1 MRSSRGKL
9 LSGLGVALCAL
20 AVAVAV
26 SMGLGART
34 VPLSTVA
41 ESLLHFDPHDV
52 DHLAIWELRLPR
64 TALGLLAG
72 AALGM
77 AGAVMQGVTRNP
89 LADPG
94 ILGVN
99 AGAAL
104 FIVVGIDIFGI
115 TALNGY
121 VWFGLVGAA
130 LAACLVYAVSSLGR
144 GGATP
149 VKLALS
155 GAAVSAALT
164 SLTTA
169 VLLLDANAF
178 DQFRFWQVGSLS
190 GRDGTVVGQALPF
203 LAVGAVLALASGR
216 MLNAL
221 ALGEDTARSLGR
233 RVHRDRAAA
242 ALSVV
247 LLCGAAT
254 AMCGPIAFVGLA
266 VPHLARLITG
276 PDYRWILPYS
286 LLLAPLLVLAADI
299 VGRLAIRPSEL
310 QVGLMTPLLGAPVFV
325 LLVRRR
331 KLAEL

>member
-1 MRSSRGKL
+1 MFAL
-9 LSGLGVALCAL
+9 VVAA
-20 AVAVAV
+20 AV
-26 SMGLGART
+26 STAVGTRA
-34 VPLSTVA
+34 VPLSRVVD
-41 ESLLHFDPHDV
+41 SLFHFDPHNV

-64 TALGLLAG
+64 TVLGVLAG
-72 AALGM
+72 AALGL

-104 FIVVGIDIFGI
+104 FVVAGIDIFGI
-115 TALNGY
+115 TALTGY

-149 VKLALS
+149 IKLALS

-164 SLTTA
+164 SLITA
-169 VLLLDANAF
+169 ILLIDADAF
-178 DQFRFWQVGSLS
+178 DQFRFWRVGSLA
-190 GRDGTVVGQALPF
+190 GRDGAVIRQALPF

-221 ALGEDTARSLGR
+221 ALGEDTARSLGQHVNR
-233 RVHRDRAAA
+233 GRMLA

-254 AMCGPIAFVGLA
+254 AMCGPIAFIGLT

-286 LLLAPLLVLAADI
+286 MLLAPFLLLVADI
-299 VGRLAIRPSEL
+299 VGRLAVRPSEL
-310 QVGLMTPLLGAPVFV
+310 QVGLMTPVIGAPVFV
-325 LLVRRR
+325 LLVRGR

>member
-1 MRSSRGKL
+1 M
-9 LSGLGVALCAL
+9 LSGLGAALFALVVAA
-20 AVAVAV
+20 AV
-26 SMGLGART
+26 STAVGTRA
-34 VPLSTVA
+34 VPLSRVVD
-41 ESLLHFDPHDV
+41 SLFHFDPHNV

-64 TALGLLAG
+64 TVLGVLAG
-72 AALGM
+72 AALGL

-104 FIVVGIDIFGI
+104 FVVAGIDIFGI
-115 TALNGY
+115 TALTGY

-149 VKLALS
+149 IKLALS

-164 SLTTA
+164 SLITA
-169 VLLLDANAF
+169 ILLIDADAF
-178 DQFRFWQVGSLS
+178 DQFRFWRVGSLA
-190 GRDGTVVGQALPF
+190 GRDGAVIRQALPF

-221 ALGEDTARSLGR
+221 ALGEDTARSLGQHVNR
-233 RVHRDRAAA
+233 GRMLA

-254 AMCGPIAFVGLA
+254 AMCGPIAFIGLT

-286 LLLAPLLVLAADI
+286 MLLAPFLLLVADI
-299 VGRLAIRPSEL
+299 VGRLAVRPSEL
-310 QVGLMTPLLGAPVFV
+310 QVGLMTPVIGAPVFV
-325 LLVRRR
+325 LLVRGR